1 MTSPSNASAGPLSH
15 ITVVDL
21 TRARSGPTAVRQ
33 LADWGASVVQVSS
46 RAEDYD
52 DFPRR
57 NSDTQNLRRN
67 TRNITLDLRKPEGV
81 AILKQLVERADVVVE
96 NYRPGVKHRLGID
109 YEALSAINP
118 RLVYGSISGFGQ
130 DGPYADRP
138 GFDQIAQG
146 LGGMMSITGLPGGG
160 PVRAGI
166 PVADLS
172 AGLFLAQG
180 ILVALLERE
189 RSGRG
194 QWVTTSLL
202 EAQVAMLDFQTTRWL
217 IDVEVPPQAGNE
229 HPTTIPTGVYETS
242 DGYINIATTGQAM
255 WRKLCE
261 ALGIPE
267 IIEDPRFATPV
278 DRSANRAALN
288 PLLSA
293 PVRTRTSAEWVD
305 VLNGIGVP
313 CGPIYDVKQVFED
326 EQVRHLG
333 LTATVTHPA
342 LGELEVQR
350 HPVTLSRTPA
360 SVRSAAPD
368 LGAHTD
374 EVLAELGY
382 APADIEQ
389 LRADA
394 VI

>member
-1 MTSPSNASAGPLSH
+1 MTSDTSIGPLSH
-15 ITVVDL
+15 ITLIDL

-33 LADWGASVVQVSS
+33 LGDWGARVIQVAS
-46 RAEDYD
+46 REEDYD

-67 TRNITLDLRKPEGV
+67 TRNITIDLRKPAGV
-81 AILKQLVERADVVVE
+81 AILKQLVATADVVVE

-118 RLVYGSISGFGQ
+118 RIVYGSISGFGQ
-130 DGPYADRP
+130 NGPYADRP

-146 LGGMMSITGLPGGG
+146 LGGMMSITGLPGQG

-217 IDVEVPPQAGNE
+217 IDGEVPLQAGNE

-242 DGYINIATTGQAM
+242 DGYINIATTGQVM

-261 ALGIPE
+261 TLGIPE

-278 DRSANRAALN
+278 DRSDNRAALN

-293 PVRTRTSAEWVD
+293 PVRTRSSAEWVE
-305 VLNGIGVP
+305 VLNQAGIP
-313 CGPIYDVKQVFED
+313 CGPIYDVRQVFED
-326 EQVRHLG
+326 EQVQHLG

-342 LGELEVQR
+342 LGELHIQR

-360 SVRSAAPD
+360 SVRTAAPD
-368 LGAHTD
+368 LGVHND
-374 EVLAELGY
+374 EVLGELGY
-382 APADIEQ
+382 TAAQIEQ
-389 LRADA
+389 LRTDA

>member
-1 MTSPSNASAGPLSH
+1 MTSGDSPVGPLSH
-15 ITVVDL
+15 ISVIDL

-33 LADWGASVVQVSS
+33 LADWGASVVQVAS
-46 RAEDYD
+46 READYD

-67 TRNITLDLRKPEGV
+67 TRIITVDLRKPEGV
-81 AILKQLVERADVVVE
+81 AIIRRMAETADVVVE

-109 YEALSAINP
+109 YEALSSINP
-118 RLVYGSISGFGQ
+118 RIVYGSISGFGQ

-194 QWVTTSLL
+194 QWVKTSLL

-217 IDVEVPPQAGNE
+217 IDGEVPPQAGNE

-242 DGYINIATTGQAM
+242 DGYINIATTGQVM

-261 ALGIPE
+261 LLGVPE
-267 IIEDPRFATPV
+267 LIDDPRFATGP
-278 DRSANRAALN
+278 DRSKNRAALN

-293 PVRTRTSAEWVD
+293 PVTQRTSAEWVAA
-305 VLNGIGVP
+305 LNEIGVP
-313 CGPIYDVKQVFED
+313 CGPILDIQQVFED

-333 LTATVTHPA
+333 LTAKVEHPA
-342 LGELEVQR
+342 LGTLEVQR

-360 SVRSAAPD
+360 SVRSAAHD
-368 LGAHTD
+368 LGADTD
-374 EVLAELGY
+374 DVLRDLGY
-382 APADIEQ
+382 EPAKIAR
-389 LRADA
+389 LRTDG

>member
-1 MTSPSNASAGPLSH
+1 MTSGDSPVGPLSH
-15 ITVVDL
+15 ISVIDL

-33 LADWGASVVQVSS
+33 LADWGASVVQVAS
-46 RAEDYD
+46 READYD

-67 TRNITLDLRKPEGV
+67 TRIITVDLRKPEGV
-81 AILKQLVERADVVVE
+81 AIIRRMAETADVVVE

-109 YEALSAINP
+109 YETLSSINP
-118 RLVYGSISGFGQ
+118 RIVYGSISGFGQ

-194 QWVTTSLL
+194 QWVKTSLL

-217 IDVEVPPQAGNE
+217 IDGEVPPQAGNE

-242 DGYINIATTGQAM
+242 DGYINIATTGQVM

-261 ALGIPE
+261 LLGVPE
-267 IIEDPRFATPV
+267 LIDDPRFVTGP
-278 DRSANRAALN
+278 DRSKNRAALN
-288 PLLSA
+288 PLLSE
-293 PVRTRTSAEWVD
+293 PVKHRTSGEWVAA
-305 VLNGIGVP
+305 LNKIGVP
-313 CGPIYDVKQVFED
+313 CGPILDIQQVFED

-333 LTATVTHPA
+333 LTAKVEHPA
-342 LGELEVQR
+342 LGTLEVQR

-360 SVRSAAPD
+360 SVRSAAHD
-368 LGAHTD
+368 LGADTD
-374 EVLAELGY
+374 DVLRELGY
-382 APADIEQ
+382 EAGEIAR
-389 LRADA
+389 LRADGA
-394 VI
+394 I

>member
-1 MTSPSNASAGPLSH
+1 MTSGDSPVGPLSH
-15 ITVVDL
+15 ISVIDL

-33 LADWGASVVQVSS
+33 LADWGGNVVQVAS
-46 RAEDYD
+46 READYD

-67 TRNITLDLRKPEGV
+67 TRIITVDLRKPEGV
-81 AILKQLVERADVVVE
+81 AIIRRMAETADVVVE

-118 RLVYGSISGFGQ
+118 RIVYGSISGFGQ

-194 QWVTTSLL
+194 QWVQTSLL

-217 IDVEVPPQAGNE
+217 IDGEVPPQAGNE

-242 DGYINIATTGQAM
+242 DGYINIATTGQVM

-261 ALGIPE
+261 LLGVPE
-267 IIEDPRFATPV
+267 LIDDPRFVTGP
-278 DRSANRAALN
+278 DRSKNRAALN

-293 PVRTRTSAEWVD
+293 PVKHRTSAEWVAAM
-305 VLNGIGVP
+305 NEIGVP
-313 CGPIYDVKQVFED
+313 CGPILDIQQVFED

-333 LTATVTHPA
+333 LTATVDHPA
-342 LGELEVQR
+342 LGTLEVQR

-360 SVRSAAPD
+360 SVRSAAHD
-368 LGAHTD
+368 LGADTD
-374 EVLAELGY
+374 DVLRELGY
-382 APADIEQ
+382 EAAEIAR
-389 LRADA
+389 LRADG

>member
-1 MTSPSNASAGPLSH
+1 MSGPLSH
-15 ITVVDL
+15 IKVVDL

-67 TRNITLDLRKPEGV
+67 TRNITLDLRKPDGV
-81 AILKQLVERADVVVE
+81 AILKRMVEGADVLTE
-96 NYRPGVKHRLGID
+96 NFRPGVKHRLGVD
-109 YEALSAINP
+109 YETMSALNP

-146 LGGMMSITGLPGGG
+146 LGGMMSITGLPGQG

-166 PVADLS
+166 PIADLS
-172 AGLFLAQG
+172 AGLLLAQG
-180 ILVALLERE
+180 ILVALIERE
-189 RSGRG
+189 RSGLG

-202 EAQVAMLDFQTTRWL
+202 EAQVTMLDFQTTRWL
-217 IDVEVPPQAGNE
+217 IDGEVPPQAGND
-229 HPTTIPTGVYETS
+229 HPTAIPTGVFTTS
-242 DGYINIATTGQAM
+242 DGYINIATTGQVM
-255 WRKLCE
+255 WRKLCDV
-261 ALGIPE
+261 LGVPHLPD
-267 IIEDPRFATPV
+267 DPRFATVV
-278 DRSANRAALN
+278 DRSKNRAALN
-288 PLLSA
+288 PALGE
-293 PVRTRTSAEWVD
+293 PITKRTSNEWVE
-305 VLNGIGVP
+305 VLNAAGIP
-313 CGPIYDVKQVFED
+313 CGPILDIQQVYEN
-326 EQVRHLG
+326 EQAQHLG

-342 LGELEVQR
+342 LGELQVQR

-360 SVRSAAPD
+360 TLRNAASD
-368 LGAHTD
+368 LGADTD
-374 EVLAELGY
+374 AELQEYGY
-382 APADIEQ
+382 SAADVER
-389 LRADA
+389 LRADG

>member
-1 MTSPSNASAGPLSH
+1 MTNASAGPLSH

-118 RLVYGSISGFGQ
+118 RIVYGSISGFGQ

-146 LGGMMSITGLPGGG
+146 LGGMMSITGLPGQG

-217 IDVEVPPQAGNE
+217 IDGEVPPQAGNE

-278 DRSANRAALN
+278 DRSTNRAALN

-293 PVRTRTSAEWVD
+293 PVRTRSSAEWVE
-305 VLNGIGVP
+305 VLNAAGIP
-313 CGPIYDVKQVFED
+313 CGPIYDVQQVFED

-333 LTATVTHPA
+333 LTATVEHPA
-342 LGELEVQR
+342 LGALEVQR

-374 EVLAELGY
+374 EVLGELGY
-382 APADIEQ
+382 VPADIDR